1 MRRIEWYGLLIK
13 LPPLMSAQHAKILAR
28 LFVSRSDG
36 LKYFAVT
43 TLGAGLVYFVCGLAV
58 NGRHHAA

>member
-1 MRRIEWYGLLIK
+1 MRRIEWCELLIK
-13 LPPLMSAQHAKILAR
+13 LPPLMSAPSTVVLAG
-28 LFVSRSDG
+28 LLVSRSHG

-58 NGRHHAA
+58 NGGHHAA